1 MSDDPRPRQL
11 SPLLFVPRDAL
22 AQLLQ
27 AAGSAQTPEEFVAAL
42 PQIEAYGKYAARA
55 SAAAW
60 SKYVLYVV
68 AAFALLCTVFSFG
81 VENLI
86 ILVWLSLVAFLESRV
101 HRGFQQ
107 GDPGAPDLGFR
118 NQAGFAAGI
127 LVYGLYHAATVG
139 SSSILD
145 ELNGSFDPPMIA
157 AIELGM
163 RAFYLFIGVV
173 GGVSQFWLGWYY
185 RGAKFPAN

>member
-11 SPLLFVPRDAL
+11 SPLVSVPRDAL

-27 AAGSAQTPEEFVAAL
+27 AAGSTQTPEEFVAAL
-42 PQIEAYGKYAARA
+42 PEIAAHQKYAARA

-68 AAFALLCTVFSFG
+68 AAFALLCTVFSFD

-86 ILVWLSLVAFLESRV
+86 ILIWLSIVAFFESRV

-107 GDPGAPDLGFR
+107 GNPGAPDLGFR

-139 SSSILD
+139 SSTLLD
-145 ELNGSFDPPMIA
+145 QLNGSFDSPMLA

-163 RAFYLFIGVV
+163 RGFYLLIGLV

-185 RGAKFPAN
+185 RGAKTSLQ